1 MSQELQGRFIVLGVT
16 GSIAA
21 YKSIELARRLVQGG
35 ATVQVVMSR
44 SATEFVRPLT
54 FQALTYR
61 PVEVEMFQIQD
72 ERAAGHVAMGRQAD
86 VVVIAPATA
95 HVIARLA
102 AGFSDDLIATT
113 VLATAA
119 PIVISPAMETHM
131 WQNAATQ
138 DNIARLR
145 ARGVRI
151 VEPESGPLAS
161 GDIGPGR
168 LAALERIEAE
178 ISDALAGQVPQ
189 GDAADR
195 RALAGRKV
203 VVTAGPTV
211 EAIDPVRFVSNRS
224 SGKMGYAIAK
234 AARDAGADVTLIS
247 GPTALAAPS
256 GVRMIAV
263 ESAQDMKESVVAL
276 LPETDAVVMA
286 AAVADYRPIETS
298 TRKIKKRDAGS
309 ELTIR
314 LTENPDVLKAVVAGR
329 KHGAI
334 VIGFKAETG
343 DATKEAERMLRE
355 KKLDL
360 VVANDISE
368 PGSVFGSDT
377 DKVTFVSADG
387 VEALPLL
394 PKTEVAQRLVAK
406 LAARLAR

>member
-1 MSQELQGRFIVLGVT
+1 
-16 GSIAA
+16 
-21 YKSIELARRLVQGG
+21 
-35 ATVQVVMSR
+35 
-44 SATEFVRPLT
+44 
-54 FQALTYR
+54 
-61 PVEVEMFQIQD
+61 
-72 ERAAGHVAMGRQAD
+72 
-86 VVVIAPATA
+86 
-95 HVIARLA
+95 
-102 AGFSDDLIATT
+102 
-113 VLATAA
+113 
-119 PIVISPAMETHM
+119 M

-138 DNIARLR
+138 ANVATLR
-145 ARGVRI
+145 ARGMHI
-151 VEPESGPLAS
+151 VEPDSGPLAS
-161 GDIGPGR
+161 GDVGPGR
-168 LAALERIEAE
+168 LATLGRIEAA
-178 ISDALAGQVPQ
+178 IADALAASAA
-189 GDAADR
+189 DAAGAIHANTSDR
-195 RALAGRKV
+195 GSLAGRKV

-234 AARDAGADVTLIS
+234 AAHDAGADVTLVS
-247 GPTALAAPS
+247 GPTALAAPA

-263 ESAQDMKESVVAL
+263 ESAQDMKWSVLAL

-286 AAVADYRPIETS
+286 AAIADYRPIETS

-309 ELTIR
+309 VLTIR
-314 LTENPDVLKAVVAGR
+314 LTENPDVLKAVVAARRRGT
-329 KHGAI
+329 I

-387 VEALPLL
+387 VESLPLL

-406 LAARLAR
+406 LVARLAR